1 MNETSRISVL
11 CIGLLLIFGSAATD
25 GNAAQPVIYPA
36 NGQSEAQQNKDE
48 GECHQ
53 WAVQK
58 TGVDPAQLAAQ
69 MNSGEVYQRHH
80 GALGG
85 AARGS
90 LGGLAI
96 GAIAG
101 DAGKGA
107 AIGAVAGG
115 LLGGVRERRNVEMQH
130 QVAANAHA
138 EQQSMLQ
145 EYDRAYGACLSGRGY
160 TVR

>member
-1 MNETSRISVL
+1 MNRTTKISGF
-11 CIGLLLIFGSAATD
+11 CAGLLMFFGFVVVDGYAA
-25 GNAAQPVIYPA
+25 APIIYPA
-36 NGQSEAQQNKDE
+36 KGQSEAQQNKDE

-58 TGVDPAQLAAQ
+58 TGVDPAQLAAE

-80 GALGG
+80 QALGG
-85 AARGS
+85 AARGA

-115 LLGGVRERRNVEMQH
+115 LVGGSRERQNIEMQH
-130 QVAANAHA
+130 QIAANAHA
-138 EQQSMLQ
+138 EQQGMLQ